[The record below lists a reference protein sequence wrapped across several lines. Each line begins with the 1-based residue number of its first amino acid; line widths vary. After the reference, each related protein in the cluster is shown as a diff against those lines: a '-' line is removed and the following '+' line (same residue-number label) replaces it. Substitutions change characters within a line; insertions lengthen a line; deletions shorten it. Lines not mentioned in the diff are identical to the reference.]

1 MRPSSRVVI
10 TGANG
15 FIGRHLTTAQ
25 LALGRQVV
33 AIDQDVGN
41 LDNIKHD
48 PNLTIVE
55 ADIRNAA
62 ALSEPVN
69 GADVVFHLAAAHLE
83 VAATD
88 SHYRAI
94 NVDALA
100 CLLQLAAAARVR
112 RFVHCSTV
120 GVYGPIETLPA
131 DEETPCRP
139 DIAYERTKLD
149 GEQLVHKA
157 AVSGGLSTV
166 IIRPSWVFGPGCPRT
181 LKLLR
186 SIARKQFFFVGGAD
200 NMRHPLYIGDLL
212 RAFEHAATHQIAP
225 GSTFIIAGPEA
236 VSVRELVRVASN
248 ALGIQYNPISVPET
262 FVSVGCTIIEKA
274 FAAIN
279 RQPPFSSRSLKFFTE
294 STAFSTAKAKDNLD
308 FEANTA
314 LFDGLSSTISALRQ
328 EGLL

>member
-1 MRPSSRVVI
+1 MQSLSRVVI

-15 FIGRHLTTAQ
+15 FIGRHLTADQ
-25 LALGRQVV
+25 LSLGRHVV
-33 AIDQDVGN
+33 AVDQQVGN
-41 LDNIKHD
+41 LDDIKRD
-48 PNLTIVE
+48 PMLSIVE
-55 ADIRNAA
+55 SDIRDATATSEAINDADI
-62 ALSEPVN
+62 
-69 GADVVFHLAAAHLE
+69 VFHLAAAHLE
-83 VAATD
+83 VTAPE

-100 CLLQLAAAARVR
+100 ALLDLATAAGVQ

-139 DIAYERTKLD
+139 DIAYEKTKLD
-149 GEQLVHKA
+149 GEKLVRNA
-157 AVSGGLSTV
+157 ADSGDLSTV

-186 SIARKQFFFVGGAD
+186 SIARKRFFFVGRAN

-212 RAFEHAATHQIAP
+212 QAFEIAATHRVSP

-236 VSVRELVRVASN
+236 VSVRELFRVASQ
-248 ALGIQYNPISVPET
+248 ALGVEYHPITVPEAIVT
-262 FVSVGCTIIEKA
+262 VGCTIIEKA
-274 FAAIN
+274 FVAV
-279 RQPPFSSRSLKFFTE
+279 RKQPPISSRSLKFFTE
-294 STAFSTAKAKDNLD
+294 SSAFSTNKAKEELD

-314 LFDGLSSTISALRQ
+314 LPDGLSSTISTLEQ
-328 EGLL
+328 EGTM

>member
-1 MRPSSRVVI
+1 VQSLSRVVI

-15 FIGRHLTTAQ
+15 FIGRHLTAAQ

-33 AIDQDVGN
+33 AIDQKVGN
-41 LDNIKHD
+41 LDDIKHD
-48 PNLTIVE
+48 PMLTVIE
-55 ADIRNAA
+55 ADIRDTTAMFE
-62 ALSEPVN
+62 ALN
-69 GADVVFHLAAAHLE
+69 GADIVFHLAAAHLE
-83 VAATD
+83 VAALE

-100 CLLQLAAAARVR
+100 ALLHLATAARIQ

-120 GVYGPIETLPA
+120 GVFGPIETLPA
-131 DEETPCRP
+131 DETTPCRP
-139 DIAYERTKLD
+139 DIAYEKTKLD
-149 GEQLVHKA
+149 GEELVRKA
-157 AVSGGLSTV
+157 ADAGGLSTV

-186 SIARKQFFFVGGAD
+186 SILRKKFFFVGRAN

-212 RAFEHAATHQIAP
+212 QAFECAATHPTAP

-236 VSVRELVRVASN
+236 TSVRELVRAASKT
-248 ALGIQYNPISVPET
+248 LGVQYNPITVPEA
-262 FVSVGCTIIEKA
+262 FVAIGCTIIEKA
-274 FAAIN
+274 FAAIK

-294 STAFSTAKAKDNLD
+294 SSAFSTRKAKDELD
-308 FEANTA
+308 FEAKTA
-314 LFDGLSSTISALRQ
+314 LLDGLSSTISTLKQ